1 MHVYACG
8 PDTRVLQHF
17 LNGTEDAHAGTACRP
32 RPLPSSSF
40 YLPLDSLPRAP
51 EPLPP
56 PAPLP
61 PRLPTTLDP
70 DSSSPRMLHLD
81 RSARKLPT
89 FRIGST
95 PQIARRARARE
106 WGLGQ
111 QRARLSPIKSC
122 PVLVSPAVANALHV
136 RPGVC
141 FRMQTHVCTAV
152 LGTLLYRVVSYSQSL
167 RQQSL

>member
-1 MHVYACG
+1 MGGGPSVEGRGRGRHAVPACASSV
-8 PDTRVLQHF
+8 PFRKCWSTRVSGPQAYTCMRHRSQRRKRKRERRCF
-17 LNGTEDAHAGTACRP
+17 MKIACRALGLA
-32 RPLPSSSF
+32 R
-40 YLPLDSLPRAP
+40 
-51 EPLPP
+51 
-56 PAPLP
+56 
-61 PRLPTTLDP
+61 RL
-70 DSSSPRMLHLD
+70 SEMG

-89 FRIGST
+89 FRIGSA